1 MKTQRGF
8 TLTETLI
15 VIAIMSILS
24 AIALPSFLKWQNTA
38 RYKEAAW
45 GVVSGLRLGKQMA
58 LSTNREHR
66 MEFDLDARRYRISR
80 GNLPSGSTTWTGVNA
95 WTALSGEVNW
105 SGGTSCSGTADFDI
119 VFRPNG
125 TAETGVLCVND
136 TSNVNMYT
144 VNVNATSGRAVII

>member
-24 AIALPSFLKWQNTA
+24 AIALPSFFKWQNTA
-38 RYKEAAW
+38 KYKEAAW

-66 MEFDLDARRYRISR
+66 MEFDLDGRRYRISM
-80 GNLPSGSTTWTGVNA
+80 GNLPSGSTSWTGVNA

-105 SGGTSCSGTADFDI
+105 SSGAACTGTADFDVI
-119 VFRPNG
+119 FRPNG
-125 TAETGVLCVND
+125 TAETEVLCVKD
-136 TSNVNMYT
+136 SSDVVMYT
-144 VNVNATSGRAVII
+144 VSVNATSGRAVIN